1 MSAIK
6 NNFTHLKTN
15 HRNISNLVIT
25 ISLALFSLFDL
36 EWKVITK
43 DMDTK
48 KNKAVVTNAAYL
60 QKKKKR
66 CIFFTYAIIRSVFI
80 FIFFVGTF
88 IFSPFGSFQFIINFI
103 FFQLGIGIPEYY
115 THCYIH
121 LEEESG
127 LKLLQPTCPRI
138 WNAFGSQQNSTYK
151 FIGLYW
157 VLALA

>member
-60 QKKKKR
+60 QKKKKKR

-88 IFSPFGSFQFIINFI
+88 IFSPFGSF
-103 FFQLGIGIPEYY
+103 
-115 THCYIH
+115 
-121 LEEESG
+121 
-127 LKLLQPTCPRI
+127 
-138 WNAFGSQQNSTYK
+138 
-151 FIGLYW
+151 
-157 VLALA
+157 